1 MTRAHHAQNS
11 RENVKQIAQHVS
23 SWGPP
28 AYVAPDAPTK
38 AYQGSSHH
46 RKYPC
51 QHRRRNPFETAA
63 ALYERICVIPMC
75 ASTQTIA
82 ALIVLSRG
90 YGWPRDR
97 TDFRSPLSILH
108 GPGAQLPTRI
118 QRGNKKTTKK
128 RGSAA
133 GPLVCVARRES
144 TVVAS
149 LMITDHLAQLGHV
162 APIVPPKLQHHLDTV
177 AMSSSCGTKEHLEP
191 DTL

>member
-11 RENVKQIAQHVS
+11 RKNVKQIAQHVS

-28 AYVAPDAPTK
+28 AYVAPDAITK

-108 GPGAQLPTRI
+108 GPAADPYTERI
-118 QRGNKKTTKK
+118 CSG
-128 RGSAA
+128 AA
-133 GPLVCVARRES
+133 GVRRKAREHRRCVPY
-144 TVVAS
+144 
-149 LMITDHLAQLGHV
+149 DH
-162 APIVPPKLQHHLDTV
+162 
-177 AMSSSCGTKEHLEP
+177 
-191 DTL
+191 